1 MNKEEI
7 IQKFDLGGK
16 EVTLKTGRLA
26 HEADAAVMVECGGTS
41 VLVTVVASEPRE
53 GMDYF
58 PLFIEYVERLY
69 AGGVIKGSRWVKR
82 EGKPSDEAILNAR
95 LIDRSVRPLFPKDFM
110 KETQIVA
117 TVLSVDHENDADM
130 LSAIGASAA
139 LHVSQHPWNGPL
151 GIVRVGF
158 RDGNYFVNPTASERE
173 ESDLDLIVTTGE
185 DGVVMLEGGAE
196 ELSEQDFYGAV
207 EFGKDQGEKVMA
219 AIEEFR
225 KKAGKEK
232 VALKKETDEV
242 EKEIK
247 QEASK
252 KVSDLVDQLYKQG
265 EGALEIIENYAEQL
279 TNDFEGVSGN
289 KIKDI
294 VDKLFKKEFRKRML
308 KGKRLDNRKLDEV
321 RELNIDVDVLPRTHG
336 SAVFER
342 GKTQALT
349 VATLGGLSL
358 KQWME
363 TPEGEETKRY
373 IHHYFFPPYSV
384 GETGRFG
391 YPGRRE
397 IGHGA
402 LAERALKPV
411 IPSEDDF
418 PYTIRLVSE
427 IMASNG
433 STSMASTCGS
443 TLALM
448 DAGVPIKRPVA
459 GIAVGLV
466 QEGDDYVL
474 LTDMQ
479 GAEDF
484 NGDMDFKVTG
494 TKQGITAIQV
504 DIKSTGLSMEVVEKA
519 LERARKARELI
530 LDQMEAVIKEPRGK
544 VSEYAPKIVIKQI
557 PVKKIG
563 DLIGPGGKTIK
574 KIIEET
580 GCTVDVDDDGTVTVV
595 GKDKDAVAQAV
606 DKVDAITREVHPGEV
621 FKGEVTRVE
630 PFGAFV
636 EFLPGRKG
644 LVHVSKM
651 GKRYIKDAQ
660 DVLDVGQEV
669 KVKLEE
675 IDDRGRY
682 NLILV
687 EPRFDDDD
695 QSSGSNHQS
704 SNNKVGFE

>member
-1 MNKEEI
+1 MIDKEI
-7 IQKFDLGGK
+7 VKKFELGGK
-16 EVTLKTGRLA
+16 EIELKTGHLA
-26 HEADAAVMVECGGTS
+26 HEADAAVMVQCGGTA
-41 VLVTVVASEPRE
+41 VLATVVASEPRE
-53 GMDYF
+53 GIDYF
-58 PLFIEYVERLY
+58 PLYIEYIERLY

-82 EGKPSDEAILNAR
+82 EGKPSEEAILNAR
-95 LIDRSVRPLFPKDFM
+95 MIDRSARPLFPKDFK
-110 KETQIVA
+110 KETQIVL
-117 TVLSVDHENDADM
+117 TVLSVDHENNPDI

-139 LHVSQHPWNGPL
+139 LHISEHPWQGPL

-158 RDGNYFVNPTASERE
+158 RKGNYFVNPSASEQE
-173 ESDLDLIVTTGE
+173 ESDLDLVVSVSRQGI
-185 DGVVMLEGGAE
+185 VMLEGGVE
-196 ELSEQDFYGAV
+196 ELAEADFYGAV
-207 EFGKDQGEKVMA
+207 EFAKSQGEKIIE
-219 AIEEFR
+219 AIEDFR

-232 VALKKETDEV
+232 INIKNKADPV
-242 EKEIK
+242 EKKIR
-247 QEASK
+247 QQASK
-252 KVSDLVDQLYKQG
+252 KIPDLVDQLYDNG
-265 EGALEIIENYAEQL
+265 EGARELIAEYAEQL
-279 TNDFEGVSGN
+279 SDDFEGVSG
-289 KIKDI
+289 KLVKEI
-294 VDKLFKKEFRKRML
+294 VSELFKKEFRKRML
-308 KGKRLDNRKLDEV
+308 AEKRIDKRGLDEV
-321 RELNIDVDVLPRTHG
+321 RPINIEVGLLARTHG
-336 SAVFER
+336 SALFER
-342 GKTQALT
+342 GRTQALT

-363 TPEGEETKRY
+363 TPVGEETKRY

-411 IPSEDDF
+411 IPAESDF

-427 IMASNG
+427 IMSSNG

-443 TLALM
+443 TLSLM

-494 TKQGITAIQV
+494 TKKGITAVQV
-504 DIKSTGLSMEVVEKA
+504 DTKLSGISMEIIEQA
-519 LERARKARELI
+519 LERAKRAREMI
-530 LDQMEAVIKEPRGK
+530 IEKIEAVIEKPRK
-544 VSEYAPKIVIKQI
+544 RVSEYAPKIVIKQI

-563 DLIGPGGKTIK
+563 DLIGPGGRVIK
-574 KIIEET
+574 KISEET
-580 GCTVDVDDDGTVTVV
+580 ECTLDVEDDGTVSIV
-595 GKDKDAVAQAV
+595 GTDRDKVKQAV
-606 DKVDAITREVHPGEV
+606 NKVDAITREVSPGEV
-621 FKGEVTRVE
+621 FDGAVTRVE

-660 DVLDVGQEV
+660 NVLEVGEKV
-669 KVKLEE
+669 KVELEE

-682 NLILV
+682 NLVLV
-687 EPRFDDDD
+687 EPRFDNTDD
-695 QSSGSNHQS
+695 
-704 SNNKVGFE
+704 K

>member
-1 MNKEEI
+1 MKEI
-7 IQKFDLGGK
+7 VQKFNLAGK
-16 EVTLKTGRLA
+16 EITLKTGHLA

-41 VLVTVVASEPRE
+41 VLVTVVAAEPRE

-58 PLFIEYVERLY
+58 PLYIEYVERLY

-95 LIDRSVRPLFPKDFM
+95 LIDRSVRPLFPDDFM
-110 KETQIVA
+110 KETQIVI
-117 TVLSVDHENDADM
+117 TVLSVDHENDPDI

-139 LHVSQHPWNGPL
+139 LHISEHPWNGPL

-173 ESDLDLIVTTGE
+173 ESDLDLVVSTGKE
-185 DGVVMLEGGAE
+185 GIVMLEGGAE
-196 ELSEQDFYGAV
+196 ELSEEDFYGAI
-207 EFGKDQGEKVMA
+207 EFGQQQGEKVFQ

-225 KKAGKEK
+225 NKAGKEK
-232 VALKKETDEV
+232 ISVKKEPEEIE
-242 EKEIK
+242 EKIK
-247 QEASK
+247 NQASK
-252 KVSDLVDQLYKQG
+252 KVKDLVDQLYAQG
-265 EGALEIIENYAEQL
+265 EGAQDIIQEYAEQL
-279 TNDFEGVSGN
+279 ANDYEGVSGN
-289 KIKDI
+289 KVEDI
-294 VDKLFKKEFRKRML
+294 VSKLFKKEFRKRML
-308 KGKRLDNRKLDEV
+308 DGKRLDNRELDEV
-321 RELNIDVDVLPRTHG
+321 RELNIDVGVLPRTHG
-336 SAVFER
+336 SAIFER

-466 QEGDDYVL
+466 QEGDNYVL

-494 TKQGITAIQV
+494 TKQGITAVQV
-504 DIKSTGLSMEVVEKA
+504 DIKRTGLSLKIVKEA
-519 LERARKARELI
+519 LERARKAREMI
-530 LDQMEAVIKEPRGK
+530 IDKMQAVIGEPRGK

-557 PVKKIG
+557 PVNKIG

-595 GKDKDAVAQAV
+595 GKDKEAVQQAV
-606 DKVDAITREVHPGEV
+606 SKVDAITREVHPGEM
-621 FKGEVTRVE
+621 FTGEVTRVE

-660 DVLDVGQEV
+660 NVLDVGQEV

-687 EPRFDDDD
+687 EPRFDND
-695 QSSGSNHQS
+695 SSGSNQKA

>member
-1 MNKEEI
+1 MKQEEI
-7 IQKFDLGGK
+7 VQKFNLAGK
-16 EVTLKTGRLA
+16 EISLKTGHLA
-26 HEADAAVMVECGGTS
+26 HEADAAVMVKCGGTA
-41 VLVTVVASEPRE
+41 VLATVVASEPRE
-53 GMDYF
+53 GIDYF
-58 PLFIEYVERLY
+58 PLYIEYVERLY
-69 AGGVIKGSRWVKR
+69 AGGIIKGSRWVKR

-95 LIDRSVRPLFPKDFM
+95 LIDRSVRPLFPEDFM
-110 KETQIVA
+110 KETQIVL
-117 TVLSVDHENDADM
+117 TVLSVDHENDHDI
-130 LSAIGASAA
+130 LSAIGAVAA
-139 LHVSQHPWNGPL
+139 LHLSEHPWQGPL

-173 ESDLDLIVTTGE
+173 ESDLDLIVSSGK

-196 ELSEQDFYGAV
+196 ELSEEDFYGAV
-207 EFGKDQGEKVMA
+207 EFAQKQGEKVLQ

-225 KKAGKEK
+225 SKAGKEK
-232 VALKKETDEV
+232 ISLKKEPV
-242 EKEIK
+242 EIEQKIK

-252 KVSDLVDQLYKQG
+252 KVSSLVDQLYEQG
-265 EGALEIIENYAEQL
+265 QGAKEIISDYAEQL
-279 TNDFEGVSGN
+279 VNDFEGLSGN
-289 KIKDI
+289 LIEDI
-294 VDKLFKKEFRKRML
+294 VSKLFKKEFRKRML
-308 KGKRLDNRKLDEV
+308 NGERIDGRDLDAV
-321 RELNIDVDVLPRTHG
+321 RDLNIDVNVLARTHG

-342 GKTQALT
+342 GRTQALT

-363 TPEGEETKRY
+363 TPVGEEKKRY

-402 LAERALKPV
+402 LAEKALRPV
-411 IPSEDDF
+411 IPSEEEF

-433 STSMASTCGS
+433 STSMASACGS
-443 TLALM
+443 ALALM

-494 TKQGITAIQV
+494 TKQGITAVQV
-504 DIKSTGLSMEVVEKA
+504 DIKQAGISLEIIKGA
-519 LERARKARELI
+519 LERAKKAREMI
-530 LDQMEAVIKEPRGK
+530 IDQMRTVIEEPRGK

-557 PVKKIG
+557 PVNKIG

-580 GCTVDVDDDGTVTVV
+580 GCTIDVDDDGIVTVV
-595 GKDKDAVAQAV
+595 GTDREAVKQAV
-606 DKVDAITREVHPGEV
+606 NKVDAITREVNPGEV

-660 DVLDVGQEV
+660 NVLDVGQEV
-669 KVKLEE
+669 KVKLKE

-682 NLILV
+682 NLVLV
-687 EPRFDDDD
+687 EPRFDD
-695 QSSGSNHQS
+695 
-704 SNNKVGFE
+704 E